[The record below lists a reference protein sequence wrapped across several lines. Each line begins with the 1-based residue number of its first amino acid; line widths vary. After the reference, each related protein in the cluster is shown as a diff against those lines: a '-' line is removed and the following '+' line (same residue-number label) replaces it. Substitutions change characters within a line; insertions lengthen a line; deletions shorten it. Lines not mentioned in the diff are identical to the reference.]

1 VSTVVFAD
9 LVGSTSLYE
18 SLGDATASRFVS
30 QLVTALSKTFELHH
44 GRVVKLLGDGLFV
57 LFPSEA
63 DGLAACVAL
72 QQSLQENPVY
82 PPLASTA
89 TAAPTAAPI
98 AMTAVQ
104 MQLGMESGEVVEI
117 AGDCFGDAVNTAA
130 RLADLAGGG
139 QIWTTAQ
146 VRSALPGALRGLLHS
161 LGPLFLR
168 GKTDATE
175 VFRVQW
181 REETEGEVTVMGA
194 AIAAP
199 MHSGRLSL
207 RLHSAH
213 SNPQGHAFVLESPHG
228 RANIGRAMHTA
239 EAIDAEK
246 TIVVSD
252 ARVSRLHCNI
262 AWRGAHWVLSDVS
275 SFGTWVYVGEQVR
288 GVALRRSEC
297 QLVGS
302 GYISLG
308 CERTTDA
315 APMVRYQSL

>member
-18 SLGDATASRFVS
+18 SLGDAAASHFVS
-30 QLVTALSKTFELHH
+30 QLIADFSKTFELHR

-63 DGLAACVAL
+63 DALAACVAV
-72 QQSLQENPVY
+72 QQGLRDKPVY
-82 PPLASTA
+82 PPAASAA
-89 TAAPTAAPI
+89 TTSPAP
-98 AMTAVQ
+98 MTAVQ

-117 AGDCFGDAVNTAA
+117 GGDCFGDAVNTAA

-139 QIWTTAQ
+139 QILTTALA
-146 VRSALPGALRGLLHS
+146 RSALPGALRNLLHS

-181 REETEGEVTVMGA
+181 HDESEGEVTVMGRS
-194 AIAAP
+194 IAP
-199 MHSGRLSL
+199 PVRTGRLSL

-213 SNPQGHAFVLESPHG
+213 GKPQGQAFVLESPHG

-239 EAIDAEK
+239 ESLAGAQ
-246 TIVVSD
+246 TVVVSD
-252 ARVSRLHCNI
+252 ARVSRLHCNV
-262 AWRGAHWVLSDVS
+262 AWHGTHWVLADVS
-275 SFGTWVYVGEQVR
+275 SFGTWVYVGEQTR

>member
-1 VSTVVFAD
+1 MSTVVFAD

-18 SLGDATASRFVS
+18 SLGDAAASRFVS
-30 QLVTALSKTFELHH
+30 QLIATLSKTFELHH

-63 DGLAACVAL
+63 DALAACVAL
-72 QQSLQENPVY
+72 QQGLQENPVY
-82 PPLASTA
+82 PHASSPTG
-89 TAAPTAAPI
+89 PTAMA
-98 AMTAVQ
+98 AVTAVQ

-117 AGDCFGDAVNTAA
+117 GGDCFGDAVNTAA
-130 RLADLAGGG
+130 RLAGLAGGG
-139 QIWTTAQ
+139 QILTTAQ
-146 VRSALPGALRGLLHS
+146 VRGALPGALRNLLHS

-168 GKTDATE
+168 GKTDAME

-194 AIAAP
+194 SLATP
-199 MHSGRLSL
+199 VRSGRLSL
-207 RLHSAH
+207 RVHCGQGD
-213 SNPQGHAFVLESPHG
+213 PQGPALVLESPHG
-228 RANIGRAMHTA
+228 RAHIGRAMPTTEVL
-239 EAIDAEK
+239 EAAK

-252 ARVSRLHCNI
+252 ARVSRLHCNV
-262 AWRGAHWVLSDVS
+262 AWRGTHWVLADVS

-288 GVALRRSEC
+288 GMALRRSEWE
-297 QLVGS
+297 LVGA

-308 CERTTDA
+308 CERSADA